1 MPGFRRLPLGGIP
14 NLRDLGGWAVMS
26 GVTQCGVFL
35 RSALPQYIDEESE
48 ALLRRY
54 DLRTV
59 IDFRSERE
67 AERDPDPLRA
77 LDGIT
82 YLSMPMFDAAA
93 SGAALRIR
101 PEAHFSWAEHYIRM
115 AEQQKDW
122 VCRVMT
128 ALAGSEGCA
137 LFHCTTGKDRAGII
151 SALILSMCSV
161 CDEDVVA
168 DYCVS
173 EIYLRPMYAEMESY
187 SRLCNG
193 NIDAPF
199 YRTEPATMR
208 AFLEHIFGK
217 YGSAA
222 GYLASCGL
230 PESAAA
236 RIREKLTGK
245 F

>member
-1 MPGFRRLPLGGIP
+1 MPGFRRLPVSGIP
-14 NLRDLGGWAVMS
+14 NLRDLGGWP
-26 GVTQCGVFL
+26 VTNGMTRCGVFL
-35 RSALPQYIDEESE
+35 RSALPQYVGEES
-48 ALLRRY
+48 
-54 DLRTV
+54 
-59 IDFRSERE
+59 
-67 AERDPDPLRA
+67 DPDPLRA

>member
-1 MPGFRRLPLGGIP
+1 MPGFRRLPLGDIP
-14 NLRDLGGWAVMS
+14 NLRDLGGWAVTN

-67 AERDPDPLRA
+67 TERDPDPLRYM
-77 LDGIT
+77 DGVR
-82 YLSMPMFDAAA
+82 YLSIPMFDSAA

-101 PEAHFSWAEHYIRM
+101 PEANFSWPEHYIRM
-115 AEQQKDW
+115 LETQKDW
-122 VCRVMT
+122 VLRVMS
-128 ALAGSEGCA
+128 ALAASEGCA

-161 CDEDVVA
+161 CDEDVIA
-168 DYCVS
+168 DYSVS
-173 EIYLRPMYAEMESY
+173 EIYLRPMYEEMESY
-187 SRLCNG
+187 SRLCG
-193 NIDAPF
+193 GDIEAPF
-199 YRTEPATMR
+199 YRTSPATMR
-208 AFLEHIFGK
+208 EMLDYIHSN

-222 GYLASCGL
+222 GYLEDCGL

-236 RIREKLTGK
+236 RIRAKLTAK
-245 F
+245 I